1 MAASTST
8 RSLLQVIPERWS
20 VTLTNRLSLTND
32 RDEILDNLL
41 INWDVNRTVGKRIG
55 FFPRVSAVGFVAA
68 MFWVLVIGCLIM
80 IAAVVLYF
88 LGYRL
93 VPLIV
98 IAVLT
103 SAGMTTVLM
112 LDLSIFFKGVVSQKF
127 AWICVISL
135 VNIVIGVLVSQNAAT
150 FFLLSVHT
158 LIYPIMV
165 SRDGF
170 PVRFKQR
177 TLWFHVYL
185 ILIQIVIY
193 FAIQFKLF
201 DLNEITVSISQE
213 LTYDFIQ
220 LLASG
225 ILVLTGLS
233 INQLI
238 SEYSHGS
245 KVCVILNR
253 RVDIS
258 DDNFDIESG

>member
-1 MAASTST
+1 MAVSTSN
-8 RSLLQVIPERWS
+8 RSLLQVIPERLS
-20 VTLTNRLSLTND
+20 VTITKRLSLTAD
-32 RDEILDNLL
+32 RDEIIDNLL

-55 FFPRVSAVGFVAA
+55 LFPRVSAARFVAA
-68 MFWVLVIGCLIM
+68 MFWVTSIGCLIM

-93 VPLIV
+93 IPLIV
-98 IAVLT
+98 MAVLA
-103 SAGMTTVLM
+103 SAGCSTVMM
-112 LDLSIFFKGVVSQKF
+112 LDLSIFYKGIISQKF

-135 VNIVIGVLVSQNAAT
+135 VNIVIGVLVSQNGAT
-150 FFLLSVHT
+150 FILLSVHT
-158 LIYPIMV
+158 LIYPLMV

-177 TLWFHVYL
+177 TLWFHGYL

-201 DLNEITVSISQE
+201 DLNEITVAVSQE

-225 ILVLTGLS
+225 ILVLIGLS
-233 INQLI
+233 INQLL
-238 SEYSHGS
+238 SEYSYGS

-253 RVDIS
+253 RVDIA
-258 DDNFDIESG
+258 DDNFEIEAV